1 MEAEDLMADA
11 PLILQHLVRA
21 DSSAVFA
28 EHNQIGA
35 ARLSLERNRQ
45 GSALARGLRQSLTAD
60 VRHDYLRAC
69 GEAVVERD
77 GLAVAVVANRAIFGC
92 GAGGDA
98 CLSACAGRP
107 AECEGMLA

>member
-1 MEAEDLMADA
+1 MADA

-98 CLSACAGRP
+98 CLSACEGRP
-107 AECEGMLA
+107 A

>member
-1 MEAEDLMADA
+1 MADA

-45 GSALARGLRQSLTAD
+45 GSALARGLRQSLAAD

-69 GEAVVERD
+69 GEAVVEAY
-77 GLAVAVVANRAIFGC
+77 GLAVAVVANGAVVGC
-92 GAGGDA
+92 RAGGA
-98 CLSACAGRP
+98 ASLSACEGRP
-107 AECEGMLA
+107 AEFEGMLA